1 VQDTHI
7 EPTVIAGHSL
17 FKGELHLSGPTVVAG
32 RIEGAIFAEDALE
45 VAAEGVVE
53 GDIHGVVVDI
63 QGTVKGNVI
72 ATQAC
77 RLGPTARV
85 AGELRA
91 ANLSIAEGACF
102 VGQVYVGG
110 GSPVPEQPPEE
121 ASAAPVRAHVSAPVI
136 NRIEAMAQE
145 ADAVAEMAAAVAEPA
160 VRVNTQAVQQTIQR
174 SPKII
179 KAR

>member
-1 VQDTHI
+1 MSTSHAD
-7 EPTVIAGHSL
+7 PTIFAAHTFL
-17 FKGELHLSGPTVVAG
+17 KGELHLTGPTVIGG
-32 RIEGAIFAEDALE
+32 RVEGAILAEDALE
-45 VAAEGVVE
+45 IAPGGVVE
-53 GDIHGVVVDI
+53 GDVQGIVIDI
-63 QGTVKGNVI
+63 QGTVKGNVV

-91 ANLSIAEGACF
+91 ATLAIAEGACF

-110 GSPVPEQPPEE
+110 VREAAAADDADAPAEAAIAPVNRIESLAHEAEAMAEE
-121 ASAAPVRAHVSAPVI
+121 AAAAAAPVPTVRV
-136 NRIEAMAQE
+136 MAQ
-145 ADAVAEMAAAVAEPA
+145 
-160 VRVNTQAVQQTIQR
+160 TVQQTLNR

>member
-1 VQDTHI
+1 VQDTQI
-7 EPTVIAGHSL
+7 ESTVIAGHSL
-17 FKGELHLSGPTVVAG
+17 IKGELHLSGPTVIAG
-32 RIEGAIFAEDALE
+32 RVEGAVFAEDALE
-45 VAAEGVVE
+45 IAAEGMVE
-53 GDIHGVVVDI
+53 GDVHGVVVDI
-63 QGTVKGNVI
+63 LGTVKGNVI

-91 ANLSIAEGACF
+91 ANLAIAEGACF

-110 GSPVPEQPPEE
+110 VAPAAEEPEEQP
-121 ASAAPVRAHVSAPVI
+121 AAPVRAHVSAPVI
-136 NRIEAMAQE
+136 NRLEAMAQD
-145 ADAVAEMAAAVAEPA
+145 ADEVAELAAAAAEPP
-160 VRVNTQAVQQTIQR
+160 VRVHAQTVQQIQR